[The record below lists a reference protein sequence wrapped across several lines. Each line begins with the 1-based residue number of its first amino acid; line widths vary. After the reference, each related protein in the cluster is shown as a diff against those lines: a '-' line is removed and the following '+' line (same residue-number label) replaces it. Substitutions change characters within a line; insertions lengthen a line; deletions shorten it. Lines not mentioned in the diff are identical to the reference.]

1 MHMRNDCNS
10 SPGLQL
16 VAHQMNQSWKAR
28 GETLL
33 RQFIDGGPHGH
44 VDNDKSSHPF
54 AGYPHEMNASDYQPT
69 CAYEDSVYDRL
80 LGCTPVQNE
89 GLGCSLE
96 VQRIKFIV
104 GRALKAY
111 LSNPFCL
118 ALLPLLIGVC
128 VGLYLGRG
136 RTVASQ
142 RQPSKNSKGGG
153 ILASISNY
161 TSLVYCWVGL
171 RVAVALM
178 HIVPEKISSASQQY
192 LEDIRDRRTRTE
204 LQESVEV
211 ERESGVPEESIPQHV
226 AVIMDGNRRYGK
238 QRYGNATRGH
248 WDGSRTLVEF
258 AKWCMAEG
266 VSILTVYAFSTENWD
281 REPAEVAALMSIFV
295 KYCEELRVEAVKRGI
310 RIHVLT
316 TEDERIPS
324 DVKAGVDRMVE
335 ETKHCEQ
342 FTMNICLSYGGR
354 GEIVHACRGV
364 VRDVLN
370 GDCSIDEINEGHL
383 RDNLLTRRCRDPDL
397 VIRTSGEERISN
409 FLLWQIAYSEFF
421 FLKKQWPELQKSDLI
436 EVIRTYAKGRN
447 RRYGK

>member
-1 MHMRNDCNS
+1 
-10 SPGLQL
+10 
-16 VAHQMNQSWKAR
+16 MNQSWKVR

-33 RQFIDGGPHGH
+33 RQFIDGDGGGPHGH
-44 VDNDKSSHPF
+44 VDNDKSSSHPY
-54 AGYPHEMNASDYQPT
+54 ASYPHEMNASDYQPT
-69 CAYEDSVYDRL
+69 CAYEDSVYGRL
-80 LGCTPVQNE
+80 LGCGCAPIQNE

-104 GRALKAY
+104 GRALNAY
-111 LSNPFCL
+111 LSSPLFL
-118 ALLPLLIGVC
+118 ALLPLLIGVF

-136 RTVASQ
+136 RRVSS
-142 RQPSKNSKGGG
+142 RPKGGS

-171 RVAVALM
+171 RVAVLLM
-178 HIVPEKISSASQQY
+178 HIVPEKISSVSQQY
-192 LEDIRDRRTRTE
+192 LEDMRDRRTRTE
-204 LQESVEV
+204 LREKVEV
-211 ERESGVPEESIPQHV
+211 ERESGVREESIPQHV

-354 GEIVHACRGV
+354 GEIVHACKGV
-364 VRDVLN
+364 VRDVLS
-370 GDCSIDEINEGHL
+370 GDFSIDEICEGHL
-383 RDNLLTRRCRDPDL
+383 RDNLLTGHCRDPDV

-421 FLKKQWPELQKSDLI
+421 FLKKQWPEQQKSDLI
-436 EVIRTYAKGRN
+436 GVIRTYARGRN

>member
-1 MHMRNDCNS
+1 M
-10 SPGLQL
+10 
-16 VAHQMNQSWKAR
+16 
-28 GETLL
+28 L
-33 RQFIDGGPHGH
+33 RQFIEGGAEESPHGH
-44 VDNDKSSHPF
+44 VDNGKSSSHPY
-54 AGYPHEMNASDYQPT
+54 ASYPHEMNASDYPPT

-80 LGCTPVQNE
+80 FGPLGCAPVQDE

-111 LSNPFCL
+111 LSSPLCL

-136 RTVASQ
+136 RTVSTQ
-142 RQPSKNSKGGG
+142 RGSSKNSKGGA
-153 ILASISNY
+153 LASISDY
-161 TSLVYCWVGL
+161 TSLVYYWVGL
-171 RVAVALM
+171 RVAVLLM
-178 HIVPEKISSASQQY
+178 HIVPENISSVSQQF
-192 LEDIRDRRTRTE
+192 LEDVRDRQTRTE
-204 LQESVEV
+204 LQQKVEV
-211 ERESGVPEESIPQHV
+211 ERESGVRDIPRHV

-324 DVKAGVDRMVE
+324 DVKAGVNRMVE

-354 GEIVHACRGV
+354 GEIVHACKGV
-364 VRDVLN
+364 VRDVLSGN
-370 GDCSIDEINEGHL
+370 VSIDEIGEGHM
-383 RDNLLTRRCRDPDL
+383 RDNLLTGHCPDPDV